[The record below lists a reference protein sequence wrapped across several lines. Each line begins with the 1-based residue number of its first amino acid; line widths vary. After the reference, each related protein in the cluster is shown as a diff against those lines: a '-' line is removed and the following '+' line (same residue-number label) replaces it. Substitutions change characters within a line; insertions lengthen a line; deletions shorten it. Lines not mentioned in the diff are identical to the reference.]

1 MRIFVTYIRDVFGYH
16 TGVVLKS
23 EYLVGFLCILHW
35 CICSSRDWWRVS
47 PIDRCQREPGHQ
59 NTLQQSPPHPCL
71 YTSGIPSCTQ
81 LTPGHVMSDLVQ
93 NHR

>member
-1 MRIFVTYIRDVFGYH
+1 MFSGITQVWFSNQNIWLDFYAFFIGVFVAPGIGGVLALLTDVNGSPDI
-16 TGVVLKS
+16 K
-23 EYLVGFLCILHW
+23 IP
-35 CICSSRDWWRVS
+35 SSNKT
-47 PIDRCQREPGHQ
+47 P
-59 NTLQQSPPHPCL
+59 LCL